1 MIVNQNDYTISACG
15 SLVLISIWFANA
27 TENVSIFY
35 GTKKKD
41 KNIWIWSIWILDLS
55 FKDGIK
61 KYIQNHSDKKKKFK
75 SCNFMIGKFNF
86 VS

>member
-1 MIVNQNDYTISACG
+1 MEQ
-15 SLVLISIWFANA
+15 
-27 TENVSIFY
+27 
-35 GTKKKD
+35 KKKD

-55 FKDGIK
+55 FKDEIK
-61 KYIQNHSDKKKKFK
+61 KYIQNHSDKKKKIK